1 MDWTFWVLGLV
12 VGVIVVDRVAVW
24 AEGRGWIYW
33 RHRPRN
39 AGVGPSVLGQMES
52 LLSPSYRHVVE
63 ETRAKQVLRIDQA
76 AGENNGQIV
85 IVARGDQMDSR

>member
-1 MDWTFWVLGLV
+1 M
-12 VGVIVVDRVAVW
+12 IVVDRVAVW

-39 AGVGPSVLGQMES
+39 AGVGPSVLGQVES

-63 ETRAKQVLRIDQA
+63 ETRAKQVLRIDQT
-76 AGENNGQIV
+76 AGEDNGQIV
-85 IVARGDQMDSR
+85 IVARGDRKDRR

>member
-1 MDWTFWVLGLV
+1 MDWMFWVLGLV
-12 VGVIVVDRVAVW
+12 VGAVVVDRVAVW

-39 AGVGPSVLGQMES
+39 AGVGPSVFGQVES

-63 ETRAKQVLRIDQA
+63 ETRAKQVLRVDQT
-76 AGENNGQIV
+76 AGEGNGQVV
-85 IVARGDQMDSR
+85 IVARGDQEDFR